1 MRRMIRSLLIAGIL
15 VAAAAAA
22 SAAWW
27 FNASLDAPLE
37 LPDSGY
43 KLEVR
48 RGSSLTSVATELAAA
63 GVLTQP
69 RVLSWHGRLTGEAG
83 RVQAGEYRL
92 EPGVTA
98 RSLLQQLVSGQVVLH
113 TLTILEGWTVREL
126 LVALAEHQAIEQTL
140 SVESP
145 EELAQ
150 ALGLEMSHAEGWFF
164 PDTYRFPRGT
174 KDTEVLMLAHE
185 LMRER
190 LADAWAMR
198 APDTNLADP
207 YAALILA
214 SIVERESALDS
225 ERPQVAG
232 VFTRRLE
239 RGMRLQTD
247 PTVIYGLGTDFDG
260 NLTRRH
266 LTTDTPYN
274 TYTRKGLPPTPIAL
288 PGEGALHAAVNPDDS
303 STLYFVA
310 TGRDDGSHVFT
321 ETLEEHNAAVAQYL
335 AELRRR
341 KNN

>member
-1 MRRMIRSLLIAGIL
+1 MIRRLLIAGIPI
-15 VAAAAAA
+15 AAAAA
-22 SAAWW
+22 SALWW
-27 FNASLDAPLE
+27 FNASLDTPLD
-37 LPDSGY
+37 LPESGY
-43 KLEVR
+43 TLEVR
-48 RGSSLTSVATELAAA
+48 RGSSLTSVAGELSAA
-63 GVLTQP
+63 GMLTHP

-98 RSLLQQLVSGQVVLH
+98 RSLLQQLVSGQVLLH
-113 TLTILEGWTVREL
+113 ALTILEGWTVLEL
-126 LVALAEHQAIEQTL
+126 LVALAENPAIEQTL

-145 EELAQ
+145 EELAR
-150 ALGLEMSHAEGWFF
+150 ALGLDMSHAEGWFF
-164 PDTYRFPRGT
+164 PDTYRFPRNT
-174 KDTEVLMLAHE
+174 ADTEILMLAHE
-185 LMRER
+185 LMREK
-190 LADAWAMR
+190 LAEAWAGR
-198 APDTNLADP
+198 APETNLANP
-207 YAALILA
+207 YEALILA
-214 SIVERESALDS
+214 SIVERESALTS

-247 PTVIYGLGTDFDG
+247 PTVIYGLGSDFDG

-288 PGEGALHAAVNPDDS
+288 PGEGALQAAVNPDDGS
-303 STLYFVA
+303 ALYFVA

-321 ETLEEHNAAVAQYL
+321 DTLDEHNAAVARYL

-341 KNN
+341 KND